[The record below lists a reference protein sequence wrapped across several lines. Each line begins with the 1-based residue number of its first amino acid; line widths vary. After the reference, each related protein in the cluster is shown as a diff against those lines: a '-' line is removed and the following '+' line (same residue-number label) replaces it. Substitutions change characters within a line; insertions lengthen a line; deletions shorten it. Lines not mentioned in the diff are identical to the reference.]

1 MHNNG
6 LVGKNAEKAVFSW
19 IHIEKLG
26 IQNHFYFE
34 FEPVKSRKKLAIRAR
49 SC

>member
-1 MHNNG
+1 
-6 LVGKNAEKAVFSW
+6 VEKKAGSARFLW

-26 IQNHFYFE
+26 IQNRPLFE